1 MYEIPFFVLILVFS
15 VCVLLHFIFV
25 YFSTATNWRGSWRRC
40 KRFGWN
46 YSQENGNEDNFELKN
61 CAYYTVIQHLKIED
75 FFINLRKKLYLFIEI
90 SGRRTETS
98 FSYQLSFF
106 FIQDHDHDSRL
117 SYSDFQTAVTEEPLL
132 LEAFG
137 PCLPDPRV
145 VFCILVL
152 YFRSI
157 WRAFKAFYSFVYPA
171 T

>member
-1 MYEIPFFVLILVFS
+1 MKYLFLCWYWSFQSVFYCILSSCIFLQQPTEEDPDEGVKDLVEIILKKMVMKIIS
-15 VCVLLHFIFV
+15 
-25 YFSTATNWRGSWRRC
+25 NW
-40 KRFGWN
+40 KI
-46 YSQENGNEDNFELKN
+46 D
-61 CAYYTVIQHLKIED
+61 TVIQHLKIED